1 MISVTCEIFHQKIWV
16 QICVGRKTLIK
27 INAGNLGH
35 FKAKFFPKI
44 VTRKKSQK
52 QLASDCWVEI
62 SACKIP
68 ICLQGCSSV
77 KLSYLQSS
85 QWRNTFHVFSRKF
98 NSVRRNFSRSCCVA
112 KRKLYTIL
120 CLGRVTPKY
129 SDMKFSIRSWNLF
142 KNLSFLCDKYFGSC

>member
-1 MISVTCEIFHQKIWV
+1 M
-16 QICVGRKTLIK
+16 
-27 INAGNLGH
+27 GH

-85 QWRNTFHVFSRKF
+85 QWRNTFHVIHENLTPLDAIFPAAAVLQNVNFTQFCVWEESPQNIRTWNFQFVRGIFLKICHFYVTNILALANLRLF
-98 NSVRRNFSRSCCVA
+98 NIWGRLLWIQ
-112 KRKLYTIL
+112 KIYTCDFI
-120 CLGRVTPKY
+120 
-129 SDMKFSIRSWNLF
+129 F
-142 KNLSFLCDKYFGSC
+142 K